1 MRIASIILFL
11 FLIIPAPLWANITL
25 VDKPTRKIN
34 LLMYAEAYYT
44 YTTSNTSNSNSS
56 FTPFVYNHAITKAPR
71 LNLAFIK
78 LNMEKKIF
86 RSNLAFMYGTYARLN
101 LSNEPKALRFIYE
114 ANIGF
119 KLAKQKNIWLD
130 LGVLPSHI
138 GFETAKG
145 NDNFTLTRSII
156 AENSPYFET
165 GISLNYQS
173 TNKKLYLAALVLN
186 GWQKIKFT
194 KGNLIPSLGIQ
205 IAYTFNDKISANY
218 NNYIGINKVSQI
230 KLGRFFQSAYVK
242 FQEEKWVSIIG
253 FDYGIEQKVMNSK
266 QLYQWLGFSFIL
278 NYKPIRYISFAGRLE
293 YYYDPHQVIV
303 TFDMPQYFM
312 KTSGLSLNVD
322 VYPIKRVCWRNEV
335 KWYQNQSAIFY
346 APNIGNTKNNIS
358 FCSALL
364 FEL

>member
-1 MRIASIILFL
+1 
-11 FLIIPAPLWANITL
+11 
-25 VDKPTRKIN
+25 
-34 LLMYAEAYYT
+34 MYAEAYYT
-44 YTTSNTSNSNSS
+44 YATSYTSPARRS
-56 FTPFVYNHAITKAPR
+56 FTPFIYNYAITKAPR
-71 LNLAFIK
+71 LNLALIK

-138 GFETAKG
+138 GSETAKG

-156 AENSPYFET
+156 AENTPYFET

-173 TNKKLYLAALVLN
+173 NNKKLYAAALLLN

-194 KGNLIPSLGIQ
+194 KGNLIPAVGFQ

-218 NNYIGINKVSQI
+218 SNYMGINTVSKKKQ
-230 KLGRFFQSAYVK
+230 GRFFQSAYVK
-242 FQEEKWVSIIG
+242 FQEEKWGTIIG
-253 FDYGIEQKVMNSK
+253 FDYGIEKKLIHSK
-266 QLYQWLGFSFIL
+266 QLNQWLGFSFIVS
-278 NYKPIRYISFAGRLE
+278 YKPIRYISFAGRLE

-303 TFDMPQYFM
+303 SLDTPQNFM
-312 KTSGLSLNVD
+312 KTSGLSFNVD

-346 APNIGNTKNNIS
+346 APSIGNTKNNIS